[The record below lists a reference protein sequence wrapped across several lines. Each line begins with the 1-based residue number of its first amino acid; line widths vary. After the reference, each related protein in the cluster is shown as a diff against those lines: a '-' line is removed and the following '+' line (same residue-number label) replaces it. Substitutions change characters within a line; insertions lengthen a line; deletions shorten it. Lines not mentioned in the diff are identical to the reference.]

1 MQPPPSGSPE
11 PEDVDSS
18 SAEAGRRECQRKA
31 RLEVLEYL
39 LEGQPPITEEER
51 AAVQAES
58 EG

>member
-1 MQPPPSGSPE
+1 MQPPASGSSKPD
-11 PEDVDSS
+11 DVDPS
-18 SAEAGRRECQRKA
+18 SAEVSKCERQRKA